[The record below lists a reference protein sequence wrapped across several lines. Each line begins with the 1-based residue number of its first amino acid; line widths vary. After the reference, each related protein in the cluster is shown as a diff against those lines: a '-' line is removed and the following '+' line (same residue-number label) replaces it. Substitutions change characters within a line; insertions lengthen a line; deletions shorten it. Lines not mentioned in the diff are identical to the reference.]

1 MKENYLFA
9 NWKMNKTLSE
19 AMKFIECLEPHIQGD
34 TPTVAIFPSFP
45 YLGYLK
51 NALSNSKIFVG
62 AQNMFYKEEGAFTG
76 EVSPLMLKD
85 FGIRFVLIG
94 HSERR
99 HIFKEDDEL
108 INKKVLA
115 ALNHGITPILCVG
128 ETIEDREKG
137 NTKKVIEEQVNKGLA
152 SVKETN
158 FIIAYEPVWAIG
170 TGINAT
176 PEQVVEVHKLI
187 RNLLMEKF
195 QDNVAYMPILY
206 GGSIKKENFE
216 SLALQPEIDGGLV
229 GGASLDCEHFKSLFD
244 ILKNAKANN
253 R

>member
-1 MKENYLFA
+1 MKKNYLFA

-19 AMKFIECLEPHIQGD
+19 AIKFSECLEPKIQED
-34 TPTVAIFPSFP
+34 NPTVAIFPSFP

-115 ALNHGITPILCVG
+115 ALNYGITPILCVG

-137 NTKKVIEEQVNKGLA
+137 RTKKVIEEQINKGLS
-152 SVKETN
+152 SVYETN

-170 TGINAT
+170 TGLNAS
-176 PEQVVEVHKLI
+176 PEQAVEVHIFI
-187 RNLLMEKF
+187 RDLLFAKF
-195 QDNVAYMPILY
+195 QERGKEVSILY

-216 SLALQPEIDGGLV
+216 SLALQPEVDGGLV
-229 GGASLDCEHFKSLFD
+229 GGASLDCEHFKNLFD
-244 ILKNAKANN
+244 ILKKAKSNSK
-253 R
+253 